1 MASIYRTQRKK
12 IVDAYVDE
20 LKTKINGTSPYNS
33 KLFNNVEGHTVFI
46 DQITQYPKVCVVA
59 GDETREYQPGGLKWR
74 YLLLEIRVYVEDE
87 EDPQEELALL
97 LEDIERVIDN
107 NDVLTYDDSVSPNL
121 NTTSSTILAITT
133 DEGVLTP
140 LGVGE
145 ISIQVRY

>member
-1 MASIYRTQRKK
+1 MASTYRTKRKK
-12 IVDAYVDE
+12 IVDAYVE
-20 LKTKINGTSPYNS
+20 QLKGINGQSPYNS
-33 KLFNNVEGHTVFI
+33 NIFNEVHGVTLFI
-46 DQITQYPKVCVVA
+46 DQISQFPTVCVIA
-59 GDETREYQPGGLKWR
+59 GDETRQYQLDGFKWR
-74 YLLLEIRVYVEDE
+74 FLNMEIRIYVSDE

-121 NTTSSTILAITT
+121 KTTSSTILTIAT

-145 ISIQVRY
+145 IAIQVRY

>member
-1 MASIYRTQRKK
+1 MASLYRTERNK

-20 LKTKINGTSPYNS
+20 LKTKVNGTSPYNS
-33 KLFNNVEGHTVFI
+33 NLFNNVTGHTVFI

-107 NDVLTYDDSVSPNL
+107 NDILTYDDSVSPNL
-121 NTTSSTILAITT
+121 TTTSSTILTIST
-133 DEGVLTP
+133 DEGVLSP
-140 LGVGE
+140 LGIGE

>member
-1 MASIYRTQRKK
+1 MASTYRTARKK
-12 IVDAYVDE
+12 IVDAWVDQ
-20 LKTKINGTSPYNS
+20 LKLINGQSPYNS
-33 KLFNNVEGHTVFI
+33 NLFNNVEGHTVFI
-46 DQITQYPKVCVVA
+46 DQIQQYPKVCVVA

-133 DEGVLTP
+133 AEGVLTP

>member
-1 MASIYRTQRKK
+1 MVSLYRTERKK

-20 LKTKINGTSPYNS
+20 LKTKVNGTSPYNS
-33 KLFNNVEGHTVFI
+33 NIFNNVTGHTVFI
-46 DQITQYPKVCVVA
+46 DQISQYPKVCVVA

-107 NDVLTYDDSVSPNL
+107 NDILTYDDSVSPNL
-121 NTTSSTILAITT
+121 TTTSSTILTIST
-133 DEGVLTP
+133 DEGVLSP
-140 LGVGE
+140 LGIGE